1 MVARTRRLR
10 MQRRRTQRG
19 GGGLRFINRLKS
31 LVGFSKPLTPEVEK
45 LVAARGDR
53 LEFEKYQK
61 GAMEILKSPKDA
73 NIHDHPRLVEKA
85 TEIYTGLEKAKTV
98 DEMKGLMEE
107 WHWFIREN
115 PLAGGGRRS
124 RRRMQRRY

>member
-1 MVARTRRLR
+1 

-19 GGGLRFINRLKS
+19 GGVLNRLK
-31 LVGFSKPLTPEVEK
+31 LLFSNPLPPAVEK

-61 GAMEILKSPKDA
+61 GAMEILKGPKDA
-73 NIHDHPRLVEKA
+73 DIRDHPRLVEKA
-85 TEIYTGLEKAKTV
+85 TEIYTGLENAKTV
-98 DEMKGLMEE
+98 DEMKGLLED
-107 WHWFIREN
+107 WHLFIREN